1 MVRRVTESSE
11 PSRRELL
18 LGIAAGALGATAL
31 SAGGVSKV
39 LATEKR
45 PLIGMIPKYTSDP
58 YFTAV
63 RQGAEQACKELNCD
77 LLFDGPATQDVTA
90 QSDIVDLMV
99 RKKVDALSI
108 CASDPSAL
116 AQAAKRAAS
125 RGVLVSSWDSDLDPS
140 ARPVF
145 LNMASFDA
153 ISQTITDLMAKAT
166 DGGKGDFLLVTNSFT
181 STNMNHWREGIK
193 GYAKLK
199 YPDMVV
205 KAELSG
211 DADIEKSKNVTLD
224 YLRSHPDTRG
234 VIVIDGN
241 AAAGAA
247 EAVDQL
253 GLRGKTPIAGIGVP
267 STIRPYIK
275 SGTVFASVLW
285 DPVDL
290 GYGAIYISK
299 AQLDKKLD
307 PKLGYVEAGR
317 LGKMKF
323 VSEDVVLLGPPTVFT
338 KENIDKYQF

>member
-1 MVRRVTESSE
+1 MKTQLTNGLKT
-11 PSRRELL
+11 SRRELL
-18 LGIAAGALGATAL
+18 IGLAASAAGAVAL
-31 SAGGVSKV
+31 SSMGAGP
-39 LATEKR
+39 AMADAKR

-77 LLFDGPATQDVTA
+77 LLFDGPANQDVTA
-90 QSDIVDLMV
+90 QTDIVDRMV
-99 RKKVDALSI
+99 RRKVDAISI

-116 AQAAKRAAS
+116 APAAKRAAS
-125 RGVLVSSWDSDLDPS
+125 RGIYISSWDSDLDAG

-145 LNMASFDA
+145 LNMASFSD
-153 ISQTITDLMAKAT
+153 ISQSIADLIAKAT

-193 GYAKLK
+193 AYAKDK
-199 YPDMVV
+199 YPDLVV

-211 DADIEKSKNVTLD
+211 DADIEKSKNVTLN
-224 YLRSHPDTRG
+224 YLRANPNTRG

-241 AAAGAA
+241 AAVGAA

-253 GLRGKTPIAGIGVP
+253 GLSGKIPIAGIGVP
-267 STIRPYIK
+267 STIRPYLK
-275 SGTVFASVLW
+275 SGTVYAAVLW
-285 DPVDL
+285 DPSDL

-299 AQLDKKLD
+299 AQIDKTLD
-307 PKLGYVEAGR
+307 PKKGYIDAGR

-323 VSEDVVLLGPPTVFT
+323 SAPDVVLLGPPTVFT
-338 KENIDKYQF
+338 KENVDKYNF

>member
-1 MVRRVTESSE
+1 MDKTDNTMTA
-11 PSRRELL
+11 SRRTV
-18 LGIAAGALGATAL
+18 LGGLAAGAAVL
-31 SAGGVSKV
+31 AGGRSVA
-39 LATEKR
+39 LAQER

-63 RQGAEQACKELNCD
+63 KQGATEACGELNCD

-90 QSDIVDLMV
+90 QADIVDRMI
-99 RKKVDALSI
+99 RKRVSALSI

-116 AQAAKRAAS
+116 APAAKRAAS
-125 RGVLVSSWDSDLDPS
+125 RGIKVSSWDSDLDPG

-145 LNMASFDA
+145 LNMSEFSA
-153 ISQTITDLMAKAT
+153 IGQTIADLIAKAT

-181 STNMNHWREGIK
+181 STNMNNWRENIK
-193 GYAKLK
+193 SYAKTK
-199 YPDMVV
+199 YPEMLI

-211 DADIEKSKNVTLD
+211 DADIEKSKNVTLN
-224 YLRSHPDTRG
+224 YLRANPNTRG

-241 AAAGAA
+241 AAVGAA

-253 GLRGKTPIAGIGVP
+253 GISGKVPIAGIGVP

-275 SGTVFASVLW
+275 SGTVYSAVLW

-299 AQLDKKLD
+299 AQLDGTLDKKS
-307 PKLGYVEAGR
+307 GFVEAGR

-323 VSEDVVLLGPPTVFT
+323 IADDVVLLGPPTVFD
-338 KENIDKYQF
+338 KENIDKYNF